1 VTKAVEVSVRGL
13 VQGVSFRFYTQ
24 REAARLGVSGWVRN
38 EVDGS
43 VTVHAEGED
52 ARVDALVA
60 WCRTGPR
67 HASVQA
73 VEVRTVGQIG
83 AASFEVRG

>member
-24 REAARLGVSGWVRN
+24 REAARLGVAGWVRN

-43 VTVHAEGED
+43 VAVHAEGED

-73 VEVRTVGQIG
+73 VEVR
-83 AASFEVRG
+83 AAAVLGVRSFDVRG

>member
-1 VTKAVEVSVRGL
+1 MELSVRGL
-13 VQGVSFRFYTQ
+13 VQGVSFRYFTQ
-24 REAARLGVSGWVRN
+24 REAARLGVAGWVRN

-60 WCRTGPR
+60 WCRSGPR

-73 VEVRTVGQIG
+73 VETRTVGLVG
-83 AASFEVRG
+83 ATSFDVRG

>member
-67 HASVQA
+67 HASVET
-73 VEVRTVGQIG
+73 VEVRTVGPIG
-83 AASFEVRG
+83 ATSFEVRG